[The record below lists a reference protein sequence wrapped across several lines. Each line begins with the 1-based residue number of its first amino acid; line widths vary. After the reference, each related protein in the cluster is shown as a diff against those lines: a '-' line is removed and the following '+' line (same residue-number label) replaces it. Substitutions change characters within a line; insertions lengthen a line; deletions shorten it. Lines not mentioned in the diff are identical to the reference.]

1 MSNYFQKYSKYKTK
15 YLELKKKYDGGGWP
29 NIFDILKLGR
39 KTTDEETT
47 DEETTDKERRI
58 ENNKRIRESNIKK
71 RDFLRKLTKYEK
83 NPSPDN
89 YSEVSDYYYVIR
101 YDDNIVGDQIF
112 MRQVLDKGFKVSD
125 LYIDCPTSKDYY
137 ELVIY
142 GIKKH
147 TSNKEE
153 LLSNRRLYDNRDL
166 IEHIMNSSEIKL
178 TDDEIITLIKHNVSY
193 YDFLKVKKESYIE
206 TLLISKPEAYRDL
219 SDELKNN
226 KRLILSVLSKNG
238 VLFKYLSN
246 ELKNDIDIIISA
258 LVINDKLYNKL
269 EYHMKIKLFCHLIKN
284 SKKIDQSNLEDLLR
298 SLLIKEI
305 NIDIIIYILNKDIKY
320 FYFLE
325 RNIKTHIDKIFVIIC
340 KNIEK
345 ISDILKLE
353 GVVLPENALTLL
365 KSPEISDEAK
375 KILLNV
381 LIALNNP
388 NHTLKFLKINDDFF
402 KLLGF
407 KLLDDIEFIYEL
419 SKSIPNISLKLNDE
433 NIKTRIHNLLPHHIP
448 NISDALNYLTY
459 LNISYFSILLNE
471 EENSKLLFYVNNF
484 NEDAIMSIFG
494 KILEVLKRKKEY
506 IMFIDRNKISKR
518 NIRLLDIFISE
529 YFQLDTTS
537 TDVNSYLQSLNDE
550 ETATKEINADLLKY
564 PLLSKKLRGNPDILK
579 KMCDAYFNET
589 DESKK
594 EEILDLFKLSPII
607 FLDGDNILEKVNNF
621 RQILYDFNILYK
633 TAIKNI
639 RVLRLVNLKTLA
651 SKLVNL
657 KTLASELKSYNKNIL
672 LFFNLLRIYY
682 LFNEDQNTRNIIEDI
697 IKLFS
702 GGEDEYKYVFI
713 KNPNICEFIVSVD
726 NSYSLKLAQTSQ
738 SLQSSQSSQSSQ
750 SPSPPYI
757 PEHLNTPKPGKYI

>member
-29 NIFDILKLGR
+29 NISKILKLGR
-39 KTTDEETT
+39 KTTDEEIT
-47 DEETTDKERRI
+47 DEERI
-58 ENNKRIRESNIKK
+58 EKNKRIRESNIKK
-71 RDFLRKLTKYEK
+71 QNFLRKLTKYK
-83 NPSPDN
+83 KDPSPDN
-89 YSEVSDYYYVIR
+89 YSEVSDYYYDIR
-101 YDDNIVGDQIF
+101 DDDNIVGDQIF

-193 YDFLKVKKESYIE
+193 YDFLEVKKESYIE
-206 TLLISKPEAYRDL
+206 TLLISKPEAYRNL

-226 KRLILSVLSKNG
+226 KRLILSVLSKNDN
-238 VLFKYLSN
+238 LFKYLSN

-258 LVINDKLYNKL
+258 LNINDKLYNEL
-269 EYHMKIKLFCHLIKN
+269 EYHMKIKLFCHLIIN

-320 FYFLE
+320 LYFLE

-353 GVVLPENALTLL
+353 EVVLPENALTLL

-448 NISDALNYLTY
+448 NISDALNHLTY
-459 LNISYFSILLNE
+459 STISYFSILLNE

-484 NEDAIMSIFG
+484 YEDAIMSIFG

-506 IMFIDRNKISKR
+506 IMFIDRNKICKR

-564 PLLSKKLRGNPDILK
+564 PLLSKKLRGNPNILK

-621 RQILYDFNILYK
+621 RQILYDFDILYK

-651 SKLVNL
+651 SKL
-657 KTLASELKSYNKNIL
+657 KSYDKTIHKNKYIL
-672 LFFNLLRIYY
+672 RFFNLLRIYY

-702 GGEDEYKYVFI
+702 GGGDEYKYVFI
-713 KNPNICEFIVSVD
+713 KNPKICEFMVSVD
-726 NSYSLKLAQTSQ
+726 NSYSLILAQTSQ
-738 SLQSSQSSQSSQ
+738 SSQLSQSSQSSQ
-750 SPSPPYI
+750 SPPPPYI